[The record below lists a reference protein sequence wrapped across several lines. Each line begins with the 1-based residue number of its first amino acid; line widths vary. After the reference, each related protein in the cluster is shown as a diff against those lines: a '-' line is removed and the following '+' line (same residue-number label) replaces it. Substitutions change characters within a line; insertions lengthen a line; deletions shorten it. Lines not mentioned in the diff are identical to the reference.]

1 MSYRNDMQNDFAIA
15 FCMKNLILL
24 LVIKYD
30 SFIFYTLIIMKK
42 TTATQTRKIE
52 GNSIFIFQSYD
63 KKEISPKDL
72 TETSKT
78 VEFWSEY
85 KLAGDKEITPEIAQA
100 FEDAFSMEQVPY
112 YVIKPLLDNK
122 TLVSVREQKQK
133 AKDKLNF
140 LLTV

>member
-1 MSYRNDMQNDFAIA
+1 
-15 FCMKNLILL
+15 
-24 LVIKYD
+24 
-30 SFIFYTLIIMKK
+30 MKK

-63 KKEISPKDL
+63 KKEINPKDL
-72 TETSKT
+72 SETSKT

-85 KLAGDKEITPEIAQA
+85 KLAGDKEITPEIKQA
-100 FEDAFSMEQVPY
+100 FEDAFAMEEVAY

-122 TLVSVREQKQK
+122 TLISVREQKQK